1 MQEEQLGTCQNYPIS
16 SPPQYSV
23 DLVYQFLS
31 ISAISLASL
40 SLLSPEHCNSFPNIH
55 LHPPLPCPIHP
66 GDTTTGMVFTKL
78 KSDHIIF
85 LLLTALK
92 IKVNSSVAMTLC
104 GLVLVCLSSIISN
117 HFAPHSCSFPCNV
130 LL

>member
-1 MQEEQLGTCQNYPIS
+1 MQEEQLGICQNYPIS

-40 SLLSPEHCNSFPNIH
+40 SLLSPEHCISFPNIH
-55 LHPPLPCPIHP
+55 LHPLLPCPIHP

-78 KSDHIIF
+78 KSDHIVF

-92 IKVNSSVAMTLC
+92 IKVNSLVAMTLC
-104 GLVLVCLSSIISN
+104 GLILVCLSSIILN